1 MYFGKEKIQLEQYM
15 VFTLPLLLLSK
26 KEKPHTAACSMFDS
40 WNQGSGTAFVMNES
54 IFLTL
59 NIN

>member
-1 MYFGKEKIQLEQYM
+1 MYFGKERIQLEQYM

-26 KEKPHTAACSMFDS
+26 KEKLHTAACSMFDS
-40 WNQGSGTAFVMNES
+40 WNQGSGTAFGMNES
-54 IFLTL
+54 IFLML